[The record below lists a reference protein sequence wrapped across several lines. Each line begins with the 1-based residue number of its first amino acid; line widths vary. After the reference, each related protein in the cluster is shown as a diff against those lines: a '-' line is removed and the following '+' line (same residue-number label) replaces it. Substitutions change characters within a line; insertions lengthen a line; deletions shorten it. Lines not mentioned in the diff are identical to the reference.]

1 MPTLSSLDSGGIPS
15 SLASSSKSSSEV
27 ARAFAEAFLAALSAG
42 NTKWASEAAVGDL
55 LADAAKMVG
64 LDKQLY
70 VGKTA
75 IIRRLNGGMEQLV
88 KMAQATATD
97 SSSSSSELLGDATA
111 AGSSI
116 ASLAKHL
123 PKPQLTVSCPDPK
136 GKPSVVE
143 AVYSFR
149 WGIRKFT
156 MRDEF
161 IVRGGQILRLRRSRG

>member
-1 MPTLSSLDSGGIPS
+1 MPSLGSLDSGSIPA
-15 SLASSSKSSSEV
+15 SLTSSSKSSIEV

-42 NTKWASEAAVGDL
+42 NTKWASEAVVGDL

-64 LDKQLY
+64 LDQQLY

-97 SSSSSSELLGDATA
+97 SSSSDASPGDATA

-116 ASLAKHL
+116 ASLAKQL